1 MAAKEMQDTEHDDIA
16 IIGMA
21 CRYPGD
27 ESTLEGFWD
36 TIANARSAHSH
47 VPDDR

>member
-1 MAAKEMQDTEHDDIA
+1 MAAKDMQNTEHDDIA

-36 TIANARSAHSH
+36 TIANARSTHSH